1 MNIDTGHEMTY
12 ADTVKRCLWVEML
25 IVMHAYLVN
34 AGLQDSAFTAFKQ
47 TTPFHCRRPKK
58 GQSR

>member
-1 MNIDTGHEMTY
+1 MTY

-34 AGLQDSAFTAFKQ
+34 AGLQDSAFTALKQ